1 MLARFLADPA
11 VAHWVWADL
20 GWLSVSNPNAFYGG
34 AIDFAGGGAVH
45 LTGGITALV
54 GASVIGARMGR
65 FNAVTGDPVPIA
77 GHSSALLV
85 FGTFHLFAGWLAF
98 NMGSVALH
106 GEKGN
111 AVAAARAVSSTMI
124 AGCSGGL
131 TTAILVWIK
140 TKRWDVKASCNG
152 VLSGLVSVTAGCGVV
167 QQWAAAVI
175 GVIGG
180 LLYLGSSFLIL
191 HKLKVDD
198 AVEASAVHGVC
209 GVWSLLAAGLF
220 ACGKHCGQSSRP
232 AGAFYGNPQALVASL
247 VAVISIVA
255 WSSSIAAISFAA
267 LKRLRMLRVDEEA
280 ELAGI
285 DITFGGTEKD
295 PHCAPS
301 VMRRPPLYTNPV
313 VVAAPP
319 FDEPAANG
327 PEAND
332 PAPSGMMSLP

>member
-111 AVAAARAVSSTMI
+111 AVAAAV
-124 AGCSGGL
+124 AGRKS
-131 TTAILVWIK
+131 
-140 TKRWDVKASCNG
+140 R
-152 VLSGLVSVTAGCGVV
+152 
-167 QQWAAAVI
+167 
-175 GVIGG
+175 
-180 LLYLGSSFLIL
+180 Y
-191 HKLKVDD
+191 
-198 AVEASAVHGVC
+198 AVEEFRE
-209 GVWSLLAAGLF
+209 SL
-220 ACGKHCGQSSRP
+220 
-232 AGAFYGNPQALVASL
+232 
-247 VAVISIVA
+247 
-255 WSSSIAAISFAA
+255 
-267 LKRLRMLRVDEEA
+267 
-280 ELAGI
+280 
-285 DITFGGTEKD
+285 
-295 PHCAPS
+295 
-301 VMRRPPLYTNPV
+301 
-313 VVAAPP
+313 
-319 FDEPAANG
+319 
-327 PEAND
+327 
-332 PAPSGMMSLP
+332 